1 MAAREAL
8 AALGA
13 LEPVPATADDEVLD
27 AVASHSP
34 H

>member
-13 LEPVPATADDEVLD
+13 LDKLPQPDEVLD
-27 AVASHSP
+27 AVAAHESKR
-34 H
+34 